1 MLAAALGQESI
12 PLASVATLAA
22 FARTAATQGRPEDT
36 PIKYLPF
43 AGLKGTADKAAAAV
57 SAEQPTVD
65 VLIAELATGFKFAA
79 TSMPATRPTAEVQPA
94 TRPTTE
100 VQPTTTAEAGLAAAV
115 TEAELA
121 AAVTEA
127 ELAAVVTEAGL
138 AAAVAEAE
146 LAAVVTEAGLA
157 IAAGQQLVTGAAAI
171 KLLQFVVRCRQ
182 GLSRPVVQGLCCS
195 PVSFTRIIVVIRV
208 AAALPTKQPS

>member
-1 MLAAALGQESI
+1 M
-12 PLASVATLAA
+12 
-22 FARTAATQGRPEDT
+22 
-36 PIKYLPF
+36 
-43 AGLKGTADKAAAAV
+43 GTADKAAAAV

-100 VQPTTTAEAGLAAAV
+100 VQPTTTAEA
-115 TEAELA
+115 ELA

-138 AAAVAEAE
+138 A
-146 LAAVVTEAGLA
+146 
-157 IAAGQQLVTGAAAI
+157 IAAGQ
-171 KLLQFVVRCRQ
+171 
-182 GLSRPVVQGLCCS
+182 
-195 PVSFTRIIVVIRV
+195 
-208 AAALPTKQPS
+208 

>member
-1 MLAAALGQESI
+1 
-12 PLASVATLAA
+12 
-22 FARTAATQGRPEDT
+22 
-36 PIKYLPF
+36 LPF

-115 TEAELA
+115 
-121 AAVTEA
+121 VEA
-127 ELAAVVTEAGL
+127 ELAAVVTEARL

-157 IAAGQQLVTGAAAI
+157 IAAGQ
-171 KLLQFVVRCRQ
+171 
-182 GLSRPVVQGLCCS
+182 
-195 PVSFTRIIVVIRV
+195 
-208 AAALPTKQPS
+208 